1 MRRLVEESARSIE
14 VTTEYVHFLH
24 WDHHQNGHTTS
35 DRMKKEIDQPVAQ
48 LILDLEER
56 GLLDRTLVIPANEFS
71 QDMMMEGVHGSNA
84 SDLSRA
90 RTDKL
95 KEMKQYGFAPPL

>member
-1 MRRLVEESARSIE
+1 MEESARSIE
-14 VTTEYVHFLH
+14 VTTEYVPFLH

-71 QDMMMEGVHGSNA
+71 QDMMIEGVHASNA
-84 SDLSRA
+84 RDQSRA

-95 KEMKQYGFAPPL
+95 KEMKQHGFAPLL

>member
-1 MRRLVEESARSIE
+1 MVKKSFAQYGDSPFGRGCLRVRRLVEESARSIE

-56 GLLDRTLVIPANEFS
+56 GLLDRTLV
-71 QDMMMEGVHGSNA
+71 
-84 SDLSRA
+84 
-90 RTDKL
+90 
-95 KEMKQYGFAPPL
+95 